1 MSNKTSDLT
10 TGVLGKQILL
20 LSLPLMFSNLLQVLF
35 NISDIAVVGKF
46 AGAYALG
53 SVGSTSILLT
63 LFLAVPL
70 GMGGGINVLTALA
83 IGSRSKKDVSETIH
97 TAAIISLIAG
107 ILLLAF
113 GMFFARD
120 LLTLLNTKEELLEGA
135 VAYLHVYFLGMPA
148 VALYNFGNAV
158 FSASGNTRKPLVY
171 LSIAGV
177 VNVILNLFFV
187 IVLKIDVCGVAAAS
201 AISQYLS
208 AGLLLKDLFR
218 GEGMCRL
225 QMTEMKLTGSK
236 AKRILQIGV
245 PSAFQYMIY
254 SVANLF
260 VQTGV
265 NTFSATV
272 VAGNSAAANADN
284 LVYDIMAAFYTVC
297 GSFMGQNLGARKK
310 DRVKKSYLICLFYS
324 FMIGLVV
331 GLLLVL
337 FGHQFLSLFANDAA
351 VIEAGMERL
360 MVMGLA
366 YCISAFM
373 DCTTAA
379 TRALGKTVFPTIV
392 MILGSCV
399 FRIVW
404 IYTVFAVYHT
414 TQALY
419 LLYAVSWIIT
429 AIPEIIYF
437 VIIYKKTVSSIES
450 CKEW

>member
-1 MSNKTSDLT
+1 MSSNTNDLT
-10 TGVLGKQILL
+10 QGRLFRQILF
-20 LSLPLMFSNLLQVLF
+20 LSLPLMMSNLLQVLF
-35 NISDIAVVGKF
+35 NISDVAVVGKF

-63 LFLAVPL
+63 LFLAIPL

-83 IGSRSKKDVSETIH
+83 IGSKNKKDVSETIH
-97 TAAIISLIAG
+97 TAALISLGAG

-113 GMFFARD
+113 GIFFARD
-120 LLTLLNTKEELLEGA
+120 LLILLHTKDELIEGA
-135 VAYLHVYFLGMPA
+135 VSYLHVYSLGMPA

-158 FSASGNTRKPLVY
+158 FSAAGNTKKPLQY
-171 LSIAGV
+171 LTLAGV
-177 VNVILNLFFV
+177 VNIVLNLFFV

-208 AGLLLKDLFR
+208 AGLLLRDLFCTK
-218 GEGMCRL
+218 ELYGMRL
-225 QMTEMKLTGSK
+225 TELKFTREKAGKILKL
-236 AKRILQIGV
+236 GV

-284 LVYDIMAAFYTVC
+284 LVYDLMAAFYTVC
-297 GSFMGQNLGARKK
+297 GSFMGQNLGAGKR
-310 DRVKKSYLICLFYS
+310 DRVIKSYLICLLYS
-324 FMIGLVV
+324 FAAGLIA
-331 GLLLVL
+331 GLLLVA
-337 FGHQFLSLFANDAA
+337 FGTQFLGLFANEKA
-351 VIEAGMERL
+351 VIDAGMDRL
-360 MVMGLA
+360 FVMGLV

-379 TRALGKTVFPTIV
+379 TRALGKTVVPTII

-404 IYTVFAVYHT
+404 IYTVFAVFHT
-414 TQALY
+414 TTALY
-419 LLYAVSWIIT
+419 LLYGVSWMIT

-437 VIIYKKTVSSIES
+437 IVIYRRRFAVGK
-450 CKEW
+450 C

>member
-1 MSNKTSDLT
+1 
-10 TGVLGKQILL
+10 
-20 LSLPLMFSNLLQVLF
+20 MFSNLLQVLF

-120 LLTLLNTKEELLEGA
+120 LLTLLNTKEELIEGA

-158 FSASGNTRKPLVY
+158 FSAAGNTRKPLVY

-225 QMTEMKLTGSK
+225 QMTEIKLTGSK

-297 GSFMGQNLGARKK
+297 GSFMGQNLGARKR

-324 FMIGLVV
+324 FMVGLVV

-337 FGHQFLSLFANDAA
+337 FGHQFLSLFANDAS

-437 VIIYKKTVSSIES
+437 VIIYKKTVSPIES
-450 CKEW
+450 CKE

>member
-158 FSASGNTRKPLVY
+158 FSAAGNTRKPLVY

-324 FMIGLVV
+324 FMVGLVV

-437 VIIYKKTVSSIES
+437 VIIYKKTVSPIES
-450 CKEW
+450 CKE

>member
-120 LLTLLNTKEELLEGA
+120 LLTLLNTKEELIEGA

-158 FSASGNTRKPLVY
+158 FSAAGNTRKPLVY

-297 GSFMGQNLGARKK
+297 GSFMGQNLGARKR

-437 VIIYKKTVSSIES
+437 VIIYKKTVSPIES
-450 CKEW
+450 CKE

>member
-120 LLTLLNTKEELLEGA
+120 LLTLLNTKEELIEGA

-158 FSASGNTRKPLVY
+158 FSATGNTRKPLVY

-437 VIIYKKTVSSIES
+437 VIIYKKTVSPIES
-450 CKEW
+450 CKE

>member
-83 IGSRSKKDVSETIH
+83 IGSRLKKDVSETIH

-120 LLTLLNTKEELLEGA
+120 LLTLLNTKEELIEGA

-158 FSASGNTRKPLVY
+158 FSAAGNTRKPLVY

-324 FMIGLVV
+324 FMVGFVV

-437 VIIYKKTVSSIES
+437 VIIYKKTVSPIES
-450 CKEW
+450 CKE

>member
-120 LLTLLNTKEELLEGA
+120 LLTLLNTKEELIEGA

-158 FSASGNTRKPLVY
+158 FSAAGNTRKPLVY

-324 FMIGLVV
+324 FMVGLVV

-337 FGHQFLSLFANDAA
+337 FGHQFLSLFANDEA

-414 TQALY
+414 TRALY
-419 LLYAVSWIIT
+419 LLYGVSWVIT

-437 VIIYKKTVSSIES
+437 VIIYRKNVSTIES
-450 CKEW
+450 

>member
-120 LLTLLNTKEELLEGA
+120 LLTLLNTKEELIEGA

-158 FSASGNTRKPLVY
+158 FSAVGNTRKPLVY
-171 LSIAGV
+171 LLIAGV

-437 VIIYKKTVSSIES
+437 VIIYKKTVSPIES
-450 CKEW
+450 CKE

>member
-120 LLTLLNTKEELLEGA
+120 LLTLLNTKEELIEGA

-158 FSASGNTRKPLVY
+158 FSAAGNTRKPLVY

-404 IYTVFAVYHT
+404 IYTVFVVYRT

-437 VIIYKKTVSSIES
+437 VIIYKKTVSPIES
-450 CKEW
+450 CKE

>member
-1 MSNKTSDLT
+1 
-10 TGVLGKQILL
+10 
-20 LSLPLMFSNLLQVLF
+20 MFSNLLQVLF

-120 LLTLLNTKEELLEGA
+120 LLTLLNTKEELIEGA

-158 FSASGNTRKPLVY
+158 FSAAGNTRKPLVY

-404 IYTVFAVYHT
+404 IYTVFVVYRT

-437 VIIYKKTVSSIES
+437 VIIYKKTVSPIES
-450 CKEW
+450 CKE

>member
-120 LLTLLNTKEELLEGA
+120 LLTLLNTKEELIEGA

-158 FSASGNTRKPLVY
+158 FSAAGNTRKPLVY

-225 QMTEMKLTGSK
+225 QMTEMKLTGAK

-310 DRVKKSYLICLFYS
+310 DRVKKSYLVCLFYS

-437 VIIYKKTVSSIES
+437 VIIYKKTVSPIES
-450 CKEW
+450 CKE

>member
-120 LLTLLNTKEELLEGA
+120 LLTLLNTKEELIEGA

-158 FSASGNTRKPLVY
+158 FSAAGNTRKPLVY

-337 FGHQFLSLFANDAA
+337 FGHQFLSLFANDEA

-392 MILGSCV
+392 MILGSCA

-437 VIIYKKTVSSIES
+437 VIIYKKTVSPIES
-450 CKEW
+450 CKE

>member
-1 MSNKTSDLT
+1 
-10 TGVLGKQILL
+10 
-20 LSLPLMFSNLLQVLF
+20 MFSNLLQVLF

-120 LLTLLNTKEELLEGA
+120 LLTLLNTKEELIEGA

-158 FSASGNTRKPLVY
+158 FSAAGNTRKPLVY

-437 VIIYKKTVSSIES
+437 VIIYKKTVSPIES
-450 CKEW
+450 CKK

>member
-120 LLTLLNTKEELLEGA
+120 LLTLLNTKEELIEGA

-158 FSASGNTRKPLVY
+158 FSAAGNTRKPLVY

-399 FRIVW
+399 FRIIW

-437 VIIYKKTVSSIES
+437 VIIYKKTVSPIES
-450 CKEW
+450 CKE

>member
-97 TAAIISLIAG
+97 TAAIISLNAG
-107 ILLLAF
+107 ILLLAL

-120 LLTLLNTKEELLEGA
+120 LLTLLNTKEELIEGA

-158 FSASGNTRKPLVY
+158 FSAAGNTRKPLVY

-225 QMTEMKLTGSK
+225 QMTEMKLTGAK

-437 VIIYKKTVSSIES
+437 VIIYKKTVSPIES
-450 CKEW
+450 CKE

>member
-120 LLTLLNTKEELLEGA
+120 LLTLLNTKEELIEGA

-158 FSASGNTRKPLVY
+158 FSAAGNTRKPLVY

-437 VIIYKKTVSSIES
+437 VIIYKKTVSPIES
-450 CKEW
+450 CKK

>member
-120 LLTLLNTKEELLEGA
+120 LLTLLNTKEELIEGA

-148 VALYNFGNAV
+148 VALYNFGNAL
-158 FSASGNTRKPLVY
+158 FSAAGNTRKPLVY

-337 FGHQFLSLFANDAA
+337 FGHQFLSLFANDEA

-437 VIIYKKTVSSIES
+437 VIIYKKTVSPIES
-450 CKEW
+450 CKE

>member
-1 MSNKTSDLT
+1 MSSNTNDLT
-10 TGVLGKQILL
+10 KGRLFRQIFF
-20 LSLPLMFSNLLQVLF
+20 LSLPLMMSNLLQVLF
-35 NISDIAVVGKF
+35 NISDVAVVGKF

-63 LFLAVPL
+63 LFLAIPL

-83 IGSRSKKDVSETIH
+83 IGSKNKKDVSETIH
-97 TAAIISLIAG
+97 TAALISLGAG

-113 GMFFARD
+113 GIFFARD
-120 LLTLLNTKEELLEGA
+120 LLILLHTKDELIEGA
-135 VAYLHVYFLGMPA
+135 VSYLHVYSLGMPA

-158 FSASGNTRKPLVY
+158 FSAAGNTKKPLQY
-171 LSIAGV
+171 LTLAGV
-177 VNVILNLFFV
+177 VNIVLNLFFV

-208 AGLLLKDLFR
+208 AGLLLRDLFCTK
-218 GEGMCRL
+218 ELYGMRL
-225 QMTEMKLTGSK
+225 TELKFTREKAGKILKL
-236 AKRILQIGV
+236 GV

-284 LVYDIMAAFYTVC
+284 LVYDLMAAFYTVC
-297 GSFMGQNLGARKK
+297 GSFMGQNLGAGKR
-310 DRVKKSYLICLFYS
+310 DRVIKSYLICLLYS
-324 FMIGLVV
+324 FAAGLIA
-331 GLLLVL
+331 GLLLVA
-337 FGHQFLSLFANDAA
+337 FGTQFLGLFANEKA
-351 VIEAGMERL
+351 VIDAGMDRL
-360 MVMGLA
+360 FVMGLV

-379 TRALGKTVFPTIV
+379 TRALGKTVVPTII

-404 IYTVFAVYHT
+404 IYTVFAVFHT
-414 TQALY
+414 TTALY
-419 LLYAVSWIIT
+419 LLYGVSWMIT

-437 VIIYKKTVSSIES
+437 IVIYRRRFAVGE
-450 CKEW
+450 C

>member
-1 MSNKTSDLT
+1 MNNKTSDLT

-113 GMFFARD
+113 GMFFARE
-120 LLTLLNTKEELLEGA
+120 LLTLLNTKDELIEGA

-158 FSASGNTRKPLVY
+158 FSAAGNTRKPLVY

-437 VIIYKKTVSSIES
+437 VIIYKKTVSPIES
-450 CKEW
+450 REER

>member
-1 MSNKTSDLT
+1 MSSNTNDLT
-10 TGVLGKQILL
+10 QGRLFRQIFF
-20 LSLPLMFSNLLQVLF
+20 LSLPLMMSNLLQVLF
-35 NISDIAVVGKF
+35 NISDVAVVGKF

-70 GMGGGINVLTALA
+70 GLGGGINVLTALA
-83 IGSRSKKDVSETIH
+83 IGSKNKKDVSETIH
-97 TAAIISLIAG
+97 TAAIISLGAG

-120 LLTLLNTKEELLEGA
+120 ILTLLHTKDELIGGA
-135 VAYLHVYFLGMPA
+135 VSYLHVYFLGMPA

-158 FSASGNTRKPLVY
+158 FSAAGNTKKPLQY
-171 LSIAGV
+171 LTLAGV
-177 VNVILNLFFV
+177 VNIVLNLFFV

-208 AGLLLKDLFR
+208 AGLLLRDLF
-218 GEGMCRL
+218 GTKEIYGMR
-225 QMTEMKLTGSK
+225 MSEMKFTPKK
-236 AKRILQIGV
+236 AEKILKIGV

-254 SVANLF
+254 SIANLF

-284 LVYDIMAAFYTVC
+284 LVYDLMAAFYTVC
-297 GSFMGQNLGARKK
+297 GSFMGQNLGAGKR
-310 DRVKKSYLICLFYS
+310 DRVIKSYLICLLYS
-324 FMIGLVV
+324 FAAGLVV
-331 GLLLVL
+331 GLLLVA
-337 FGHQFLSLFANDAA
+337 FGTQFLGLFANDKA
-351 VIEAGMERL
+351 VIDAGMERL
-360 MVMGLA
+360 FVMGFA

-379 TRALGKTVFPTIV
+379 TRALGKTVVPTII

-404 IYTVFAVYHT
+404 IYTVFAAFHT
-414 TQALY
+414 TTALY
-419 LLYAVSWIIT
+419 LLYGVSWTIT

-437 VIIYKKTVSSIES
+437 IVIYRRRFAVEKG
-450 CKEW
+450 

>member
-120 LLTLLNTKEELLEGA
+120 LLTLLNTKEELIEGA

-158 FSASGNTRKPLVY
+158 FSAAGNTRKPLVY

-187 IVLKIDVCGVAAAS
+187 IVLKIDVCGVAVAS

-404 IYTVFAVYHT
+404 IYTVFAAYHT

-437 VIIYKKTVSSIES
+437 VIIYKKTVSPIES
-450 CKEW
+450 CKE

>member
-120 LLTLLNTKEELLEGA
+120 LLTLLNTKEELIEGA

-158 FSASGNTRKPLVY
+158 FSAAGNTRKPLVY

-331 GLLLVL
+331 GLFLVL

-437 VIIYKKTVSSIES
+437 VIIYKKTVSPIES
-450 CKEW
+450 CKE

>member
-158 FSASGNTRKPLVY
+158 FSAAGNTRKPLVY

-297 GSFMGQNLGARKK
+297 GSFMGQNLGARKR

-324 FMIGLVV
+324 FMVGLVV

-437 VIIYKKTVSSIES
+437 VIIYKKTVSPIES
-450 CKEW
+450 CKE

>member
-120 LLTLLNTKEELLEGA
+120 LLTLLNTKEELIEGA

-158 FSASGNTRKPLVY
+158 FSATGNTRKPLVY
-171 LSIAGV
+171 LLIAGV

-437 VIIYKKTVSSIES
+437 VIIYKKTVSPIES
-450 CKEW
+450 CKE

>member
-120 LLTLLNTKEELLEGA
+120 LLTLLNTKEELIEGA

-158 FSASGNTRKPLVY
+158 FSAVGNTRKPLVY

-324 FMIGLVV
+324 FLIGLVV

-404 IYTVFAVYHT
+404 IYTVFALYHT

-437 VIIYKKTVSSIES
+437 VIIYKKTVSPIES
-450 CKEW
+450 CKE

>member
-1 MSNKTSDLT
+1 MNNKTSDLT

-83 IGSRSKKDVSETIH
+83 IGSRSQKDVSETIH

-120 LLTLLNTKEELLEGA
+120 LLTLLNTKDELIEGA

-158 FSASGNTRKPLVY
+158 FSAVGNTRKPLVY

-208 AGLLLKDLFR
+208 AGLLLKDLFH
-218 GEGMCRL
+218 GEGICRL
-225 QMTEMKLTGSK
+225 QMSEMRLTGAK

-337 FGHQFLSLFANDAA
+337 FGHQFLSLFANDEA

-437 VIIYKKTVSSIES
+437 VIIYKKTVSPIES
-450 CKEW
+450 REER

>member
-120 LLTLLNTKEELLEGA
+120 LLTLLNTKEELIEGA

-158 FSASGNTRKPLVY
+158 FSAAGNTRKPLVY

-379 TRALGKTVFPTIV
+379 IRALGKTVFPTIV

-437 VIIYKKTVSSIES
+437 VIIYKKTVSPIES
-450 CKEW
+450 CKE

>member
-120 LLTLLNTKEELLEGA
+120 LLTLLNTKEELIEGA

-158 FSASGNTRKPLVY
+158 FSAAGNTRKPLVY

-331 GLLLVL
+331 GLFLVL

-437 VIIYKKTVSSIES
+437 VIIYRKTVSPIES
-450 CKEW
+450 CKE

>member
-120 LLTLLNTKEELLEGA
+120 LLTLLNTKEELIEGA

-158 FSASGNTRKPLVY
+158 FSAAGNTRKPLVY

-187 IVLKIDVCGVAAAS
+187 IVLKINVCGVAAAS

-419 LLYAVSWIIT
+419 LLYAISWIIT

-437 VIIYKKTVSSIES
+437 VIIYKKTVSPIES
-450 CKEW
+450 CKE

>member
-1 MSNKTSDLT
+1 
-10 TGVLGKQILL
+10 
-20 LSLPLMFSNLLQVLF
+20 MFSNLLQVLF

-120 LLTLLNTKEELLEGA
+120 LLTLLNTKEELIEGA

-158 FSASGNTRKPLVY
+158 FSAAGNTRKPLVY

-331 GLLLVL
+331 GLFLVL

-437 VIIYKKTVSSIES
+437 VIIYKKTVSPIES
-450 CKEW
+450 CKE

>member
-10 TGVLGKQILL
+10 TGVLEKQILL

-120 LLTLLNTKEELLEGA
+120 LLTLLNTKEELIEGA

-158 FSASGNTRKPLVY
+158 FSAAGNTRKPLVY

-331 GLLLVL
+331 GFLLVL

-437 VIIYKKTVSSIES
+437 VIIYKKTVSPIES
-450 CKEW
+450 CKE

>member
-120 LLTLLNTKEELLEGA
+120 LLTLLNTKEELIEGA

-158 FSASGNTRKPLVY
+158 FSSAGNTRKPLVY

-437 VIIYKKTVSSIES
+437 VIIYKKTVSPIES
-450 CKEW
+450 CKE

>member
-120 LLTLLNTKEELLEGA
+120 LLTLLNTKEELIEGA

-148 VALYNFGNAV
+148 VALYNFGNAL
-158 FSASGNTRKPLVY
+158 FSAAGNTRKPLVY

-337 FGHQFLSLFANDAA
+337 FGHQFLSLFANDEA

-392 MILGSCV
+392 MILGSCA

-437 VIIYKKTVSSIES
+437 VIIYKKTVSPIES
-450 CKEW
+450 CKE

>member
-70 GMGGGINVLTALA
+70 GLGGGINVLTALA

-120 LLTLLNTKEELLEGA
+120 LLTLLNTKEELIEGA

-158 FSASGNTRKPLVY
+158 FSAAGNTRKPLVY

-225 QMTEMKLTGSK
+225 QMTEMKLTGAK

-437 VIIYKKTVSSIES
+437 VIIYKKTVSPIES
-450 CKEW
+450 CKE

>member
-1 MSNKTSDLT
+1 
-10 TGVLGKQILL
+10 
-20 LSLPLMFSNLLQVLF
+20 MFSNLLQVLF

-120 LLTLLNTKEELLEGA
+120 LLTLLNTKEELIEGA

-158 FSASGNTRKPLVY
+158 FSAVGNTRKPLVY

-177 VNVILNLFFV
+177 VNVILNLFLV

-437 VIIYKKTVSSIES
+437 FIIYKKTVSPIES
-450 CKEW
+450 CKE

>member
-1 MSNKTSDLT
+1 
-10 TGVLGKQILL
+10 
-20 LSLPLMFSNLLQVLF
+20 MFSNLLQVLF

-120 LLTLLNTKEELLEGA
+120 LLTLLNTKEELIEGA

-158 FSASGNTRKPLVY
+158 FSAAGNTRKPLVY

-187 IVLKIDVCGVAAAS
+187 IVLKINVCGVAAAS

-437 VIIYKKTVSSIES
+437 VIIYKKTVSPIES
-450 CKEW
+450 CKE

>member
-83 IGSRSKKDVSETIH
+83 IGSKSKKDVSETIH
-97 TAAIISLIAG
+97 TAVIISLIAG

-120 LLTLLNTKEELLEGA
+120 LLTLLNTKEELIEGA

-158 FSASGNTRKPLVY
+158 FSAAGNTRKPLVY

-225 QMTEMKLTGSK
+225 QMTEMKLTGAK

-437 VIIYKKTVSSIES
+437 VIIYKKTVSPIES
-450 CKEW
+450 CKE

>member
-1 MSNKTSDLT
+1 
-10 TGVLGKQILL
+10 
-20 LSLPLMFSNLLQVLF
+20 MFSNLLQVLF

-120 LLTLLNTKEELLEGA
+120 LLTLLNTKEELIEGA

-158 FSASGNTRKPLVY
+158 FSAAGNTRKPLVY

-399 FRIVW
+399 FRIFW

-437 VIIYKKTVSSIES
+437 VIIYKKTVSPIES
-450 CKEW
+450 CKE